1 MSSRPLVSFLLE
13 IAASGLIIWMSTRPD
28 IRGLAAGFWLAVWR
42 GARTVAQAAGRLG
55 MRAEVRYF
63 ETVKL

>member
-1 MSSRPLVSFLLE
+1 MEL
-13 IAASGLIIWMSTRPD
+13 AASSAMLYVSAHPDTNFAAAFWLIIWK
-28 IRGLAAGFWLAVWR
+28 

-63 ETVKL
+63 QTVKL